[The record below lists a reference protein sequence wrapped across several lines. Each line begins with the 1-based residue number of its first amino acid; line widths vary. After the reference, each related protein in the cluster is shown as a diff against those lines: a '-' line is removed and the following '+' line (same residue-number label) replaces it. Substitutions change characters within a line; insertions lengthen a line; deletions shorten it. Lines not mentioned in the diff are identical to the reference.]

1 MMGPIALAPR
11 WRSALAAFALLAV
24 AAGDDQPCVT
34 DRDVIL
40 VVDRSVSIT
49 KEGWN
54 DVVLDTLYS
63 FIDSF
68 APSVESNVRLGI
80 VVFPAFDGKE
90 TRDDLSGGAAVAAN
104 LTYDADSL
112 KRLVNATVRVD
123 DEAQVGTACANGK
136 LNDGSCECDPQGA
149 ANSTLSWP
157 CGGWHWTPTWQ
168 ALWLARRMF
177 LDLDDVDAT
186 GLVDH
191 DVYVVTDGAPAHIR
205 NDDYEYSRAEKQRQ
219 RMRPTHLTL
228 SAATDLKD
236 TMSDLGG
243 GDLFGVG
250 VGPKWSDFGTYCA
263 PFCDEGGGG
272 LFAGNYDDDGAY
284 SGTVTLYDFD
294 NSDLYCGATYEEYP
308 YGCAGGDLASKA
320 LGCDKDCAVA
330 YDAMISGHT
339 AAIKEARFTE
349 IADIDALS
357 LQAFRDD
364 FRRALCTNTDDD
376 FHLGDIAVTPFPTA
390 DPYDPTLAPTPSPVG
405 PPDAALFNPSAAP
418 TAAPQFSPRP
428 TSPPAAPQFSPRPTS
443 PPRETA
449 APTEA
454 DLVTTIGL
462 SLSSVLHA
470 ACDGD
475 GITMADGTVLDAAW
489 IEEHGFEMNDADH
502 DTRCGADSRRR
513 LGGRRLEEIATSD
526 LDASETSVDTS
537 SCENFTNATNA
548 TVMYFSQPTARGDL
562 TSFGYDYL
570 DDGALRDYDMSAL
583 QDMVL
588 AELVTM
594 ISGELSSVLKSNL
607 AHLNISYADLGDFG
621 SASRRANARRA
632 EETDDLAEG
641 GNAHFSQFGCVTGT
655 IGPVS
660 PSAAP
665 SGPTA
670 APTREFAPSRSPR
683 PAPSAS
689 PTWTPSTSTT
699 RPAAPSAMPTVYAG
713 DPTRARSSRPTAA
726 AVAGPRDPRAPAP
739 RPGAAAPTTAA
750 PSAAP
755 TTAPVEFAVVI
766 DFLLPD
772 GSVVSCGEAGLELY
786 DGTEINGRFFAASL
800 GVSTEA
806 VETVA
811 NCGDGRRL
819 LAANAT
825 AAPTPHSC
833 SDVSADIT
841 MFDHE
846 IDALSASLGRRL
858 ATKYAYI
865 DDAEAAIAAAIAR
878 YYGLNQTAEATDAC
892 GGVSVDVAV
901 VYYPTPSPTREPD
914 DDDEMIATASLG
926 SLGSTSWLAVVA
938 LTFVFWSVIPL
949 GALRPATPLD
959 LLANEFG
966 GIEVEEDHGAA
977 GGPSSPDSGLP
988 PARPERPAK
997 GGRCVPSGVRFAPLT
1012 PRCVAVLA
1020 LGILDGNFDAG
1031 FCVETRRGALSF
1043 SVAAAAV
1050 HVLRM
1055 AAAPY
1060 VLCRG
1065 YGDPRLKGPR
1075 MPGESRWRLAV
1086 LGFVCWTHKLDVA
1099 RLLRSAA
1106 RRAHPDLDYTASVP
1120 SLDATTVL
1128 CQAIIKVCY
1137 VAKTGRLPGIV
1148 VCGLM
1153 CDVVVFAEYL
1163 SRLYVAADPVDEP
1176 KKTWADL
1183 YRDEAED
1190 GDVEEDDVTSPLHKA
1205 ASRKRWFDAPKES
1218 QDVDLELRRLGGAAR
1233 SAPPHGAQQPAHRA
1247 RATSPSHRAA
1257 PRKRW
1262 FEAPKESQRLAK
1274 EAGRHAVPD
1283 APEFEAPEADAAL
1296 DLFRSATGLEPA
1308 GFFCCQN
1315 QHEWATDDGRR
1326 PLEWADLNPTDD
1338 DQRPLDSM
1346 IAEFLGTSRAL

>member
-1 MMGPIALAPR
+1 
-11 WRSALAAFALLAV
+11 
-24 AAGDDQPCVT
+24 
-34 DRDVIL
+34 
-40 VVDRSVSIT
+40 
-49 KEGWN
+49 
-54 DVVLDTLYS
+54 
-63 FIDSF
+63 
-68 APSVESNVRLGI
+68 
-80 VVFPAFDGKE
+80 
-90 TRDDLSGGAAVAAN
+90 
-104 LTYDADSL
+104 
-112 KRLVNATVRVD
+112 
-123 DEAQVGTACANGK
+123 
-136 LNDGSCECDPQGA
+136 
-149 ANSTLSWP
+149 
-157 CGGWHWTPTWQ
+157 
-168 ALWLARRMF
+168 
-177 LDLDDVDAT
+177 
-186 GLVDH
+186 
-191 DVYVVTDGAPAHIR
+191 
-205 NDDYEYSRAEKQRQ
+205 
-219 RMRPTHLTL
+219 
-228 SAATDLKD
+228 
-236 TMSDLGG
+236 MSDLGG

-489 IEEHGFEMNDADH
+489 IEEHGFEMNEADH

-607 AHLNISYADLGDFG
+607 AHLNIS
-621 SASRRANARRA
+621 SRIWGLRLRLEAGERAARG
-632 EETDDLAEG
+632 ETDDLAEG

-665 SGPTA
+665 GAAA
-670 APTREFAPSRSPR
+670 APAEFAP
-683 PAPSAS
+683 
-689 PTWTPSTSTT
+689 
-699 RPAAPSAMPTVYAG
+699 
-713 DPTRARSSRPTAA
+713 
-726 AVAGPRDPRAPAP
+726 
-739 RPGAAAPTTAA
+739 
-750 PSAAP
+750 
-755 TTAPVEFAVVI
+755 
-766 DFLLPD
+766 
-772 GSVVSCGEAGLELY
+772 
-786 DGTEINGRFFAASL
+786 
-800 GVSTEA
+800 
-806 VETVA
+806 
-811 NCGDGRRL
+811 
-819 LAANAT
+819 
-825 AAPTPHSC
+825 C

-858 ATKYAYI
+858 ATKYACI

-977 GGPSSPDSGLP
+977 EARRPDSGLP

-997 GGRCVPSGVRFAPLT
+997 GGRCV
-1012 PRCVAVLA
+1012 
-1020 LGILDGNFDAG
+1020 
-1031 FCVETRRGALSF
+1031 
-1043 SVAAAAV
+1043 
-1050 HVLRM
+1050 
-1055 AAAPY
+1055 
-1060 VLCRG
+1060 
-1065 YGDPRLKGPR
+1065 
-1075 MPGESRWRLAV
+1075 
-1086 LGFVCWTHKLDVA
+1086 
-1099 RLLRSAA
+1099 
-1106 RRAHPDLDYTASVP
+1106 RRA
-1120 SLDATTVL
+1120 
-1128 CQAIIKVCY
+1128 C
-1137 VAKTGRLPGIV
+1137 
-1148 VCGLM
+1148 
-1153 CDVVVFAEYL
+1153 
-1163 SRLYVAADPVDEP
+1163 
-1176 KKTWADL
+1176 
-1183 YRDEAED
+1183 
-1190 GDVEEDDVTSPLHKA
+1190 
-1205 ASRKRWFDAPKES
+1205 ASRR
-1218 QDVDLELRRLGGAAR
+1218 
-1233 SAPPHGAQQPAHRA
+1233 
-1247 RATSPSHRAA
+1247 
-1257 PRKRW
+1257 
-1262 FEAPKESQRLAK
+1262 
-1274 EAGRHAVPD
+1274 
-1283 APEFEAPEADAAL
+1283 
-1296 DLFRSATGLEPA
+1296 
-1308 GFFCCQN
+1308 
-1315 QHEWATDDGRR
+1315 
-1326 PLEWADLNPTDD
+1326 
-1338 DQRPLDSM
+1338 
-1346 IAEFLGTSRAL
+1346 

>member
-90 TRDDLSGGAAVAAN
+90 TRTTSAARAAAAN
-104 LTYDADSL
+104 LTHDADSL

-205 NDDYEYSRAEKQRQ
+205 NDDYRR
-219 RMRPTHLTL
+219 R
-228 SAATDLKD
+228 
-236 TMSDLGG
+236 
-243 GDLFGVG
+243 
-250 VGPKWSDFGTYCA
+250 
-263 PFCDEGGGG
+263 G

-376 FHLGDIAVTPFPTA
+376 FHLGDIAAT
-390 DPYDPTLAPTPSPVG
+390 
-405 PPDAALFNPSAAP
+405 PPDGGPLRPDARADAEPRGAAGRGALQP
-418 TAAPQFSPRP
+418 
-428 TSPPAAPQFSPRPTS
+428 FSPRPTS

-526 LDASETSVDTS
+526 LDASETS
-537 SCENFTNATNA
+537 
-548 TVMYFSQPTARGDL
+548 PTARDL

-594 ISGELSSVLKSNL
+594 ISGELSSPPARAVGVANMDAIDLDDTPRGAVGH
-607 AHLNISYADLGDFG
+607 AHGLRRRPDARLFPADG
-621 SASRRANARRA
+621 
-632 EETDDLAEG
+632 
-641 GNAHFSQFGCVTGT
+641 
-655 IGPVS
+655 
-660 PSAAP
+660 AP
-665 SGPTA
+665 S
-670 APTREFAPSRSPR
+670 
-683 PAPSAS
+683 
-689 PTWTPSTSTT
+689 
-699 RPAAPSAMPTVYAG
+699 
-713 DPTRARSSRPTAA
+713 
-726 AVAGPRDPRAPAP
+726 AGPRDPTRAPAP
-739 RPGAAAPTTAA
+739 RPGAAPTTAA

-926 SLGSTSWLAVVA
+926 
-938 LTFVFWSVIPL
+938 
-949 GALRPATPLD
+949 
-959 LLANEFG
+959 
-966 GIEVEEDHGAA
+966 
-977 GGPSSPDSGLP
+977 
-988 PARPERPAK
+988 
-997 GGRCVPSGVRFAPLT
+997 
-1012 PRCVAVLA
+1012 
-1020 LGILDGNFDAG
+1020 
-1031 FCVETRRGALSF
+1031 RRGALSF

-1218 QDVDLELRRLGGAAR
+1218 QDVDLELRR
-1233 SAPPHGAQQPAHRA
+1233 
-1247 RATSPSHRAA
+1247 
-1257 PRKRW
+1257 
-1262 FEAPKESQRLAK
+1262 
-1274 EAGRHAVPD
+1274 
-1283 APEFEAPEADAAL
+1283 
-1296 DLFRSATGLEPA
+1296 
-1308 GFFCCQN
+1308 FFCCQN

-1346 IAEFLGTSRAL
+1346 IAEFLGTSRAFFRRDTFPTSTAATAPRSTSCPWSAASPGPSPTSTTRTRRLAAAARADAVAADAACRRVEPPRPRLKDIVDEVLTNAREEGRPAREVFEVIDPAGARARAPADFVRGLRELDTDRLLDADGRRPTLEFLGFVEPFERHGDGKVHMAPFETYCAALQAPPWARDAASKADALPALAASATRAPSPREPRAAAPAAFRTTL